1 MELRDYL
8 NVIRARR
15 GVIILATVIV
25 TVVALTVSLVQPK
38 VFSAQTKVLIS
49 ETDTGAAL
57 FGTVLPDLSS
67 QPERALQTQVQLVE
81 VRPVAE
87 ATVKKLG
94 LQQTPDRL
102 LDRVSVAAVGQ
113 TNVIVI
119 EATAST
125 PEEARDIA
133 NTMAEEYVAA
143 SRNRKRASIRAAADE
158 VELRLDQTREE
169 ILELGRRIASSG
181 RSEELATEL
190 TIVTDTYS
198 TLAEKYEQLRINE
211 QLESGS
217 GAVVQSAVAV
227 ETPISPNI
235 PRNVGLGA
243 AVGLVFGLGMAF
255 LGNYLD
261 NTIKS
266 SEEAERVYGAAVL
279 GIVPVE
285 KADKSA
291 KRRLTIVEAPGSA
304 AAEAYRVI
312 RNSLDFINF
321 ENNLKTLLVT
331 SAAPA
336 EGKSTV
342 AANLAMSL
350 SQSGKKVVLVSCDFR
365 RHTVDQFFDVTN
377 EVGLSEVLLG
387 VHPLKTALQRPRD
400 EHLLVLTAG
409 KMPPNPNELLGSAK
423 MKEVLDSLSEWA
435 DWVIIDTPP
444 VLAVADPISIA
455 RWVDGVLMVSKAGS
469 TTTDAAE
476 RAVELLGKVG
486 ARIIGVAVWG
496 LDEARNRAAQGYGYG
511 HYTGGYYYYRS
522 YYGTPAPT
530 ATTEASDE
538 WIPPVAAGRR
548 VAQVMLRVLSVG
560 LSVLVVVA
568 LTLAAVYFLDQ
579 FFGWGLLGIVRSVTG

>member
-49 ETDTGAAL
+49 ETDAGAAL

-143 SRNRKRASIRAAADE
+143 SRDRKRASIRAAADE

-285 KADKSA
+285 KADKTA

-469 TTTDAAE
+469 TTTDAAQ

-496 LDEARNRAAQGYGYG
+496 LDETRNRAAQGYGYG

-530 ATTEASDE
+530 ATTETSEE
-538 WIPPVAAGRR
+538 WIPPVPAGRR
-548 VAQVMLRVLSVG
+548 VAQIVLRVLSVG
-560 LSVLVVVA
+560 LSVLVIVA

-579 FFGWGLLGIVRSVTG
+579 FFGWGLLDIVRSVTG